1 MTDLF
6 SAHAKAEIDQ
16 LRDEI
21 RRHDELY
28 YARATPEI
36 SDAEYDS
43 LLKRLKE
50 LETEHPEFITPD
62 SPTQKIGDRTTEGFV
77 RVRHDVPM
85 MSIDNTYSLG
95 ELTDFIARIAK
106 SLNTDAIDFVAD
118 PKIDG
123 VAISLRYEKGVF
135 IRAVT
140 RGDGET
146 GDDVTANAR
155 TIVSIPKKLTGRDVP
170 DILDVRGEVYWPA
183 AEFAA
188 YNRLREEKGEPTL
201 ANPRNATAGTLKLLD
216 SRLVAERNLAFMCHG
231 FGRIEPLH
239 VKSHSELADRAKK
252 WGLPINPH
260 LTILK
265 NLDEIT
271 ACVEQWATRRHELPY
286 LTDGLVIKV
295 DRFDLREQL
304 GSTARSPRW
313 CIAYKFPA
321 EQAVTRIRDVRW
333 QVGKLGTLTPVA
345 DLDPVWV
352 AGTTVSHAS
361 LHNID
366 QIRRLDARI
375 GDTVIIEKA
384 GEIIPQVVSVDSTQ
398 PRGQTEI
405 SAPTA
410 CPACG
415 GPVQRDDG
423 TVALRCKNTGCVAQL
438 KERLRYFAGRD
449 QMDIENL
456 GPAII
461 DQLVD
466 RNLVTQLADIYRL
479 TRDDLLSLDRMG
491 EKSADNLLAAIVASK
506 SRDLWR
512 LIAALNIPHVGTRT
526 AEVLADAFAS
536 LEKLLAASSDEL
548 CTLNDIGPTVA
559 AAILDYFADAA
570 KRRTIDELIAAGVN
584 TVKNSAA
591 PVVVD
596 SPFSGQNIVV
606 TGTLENFG
614 RNDLHAMLRS
624 LGAKIGSSVTAA
636 TDILI
641 VGSDAGSKLEK
652 ARKLNIRILTEPELM
667 SLLPK

>member
-6 SAHAKAEIDQ
+6 SAHAKSEIEK

-21 RRHDELY
+21 RRHDYLY
-28 YARATPEI
+28 YVLATPEI
-36 SDAEYDS
+36 GDVQYDA

-50 LETEHPEFITPD
+50 LESEHPEFVTAD
-62 SPTQKIGDRTTEGFV
+62 SPTQRIADRTTDGFT

-95 ELTDFIARIAK
+95 ELTEFINRIAK
-106 SLNTDAIDFVAD
+106 SLSTETIDFVAD

-155 TIVSIPKKLTGRDVP
+155 TIASIPKKLTGNDVP

-188 YNRLREEKGEPTL
+188 YNRQREENGEPTL

-216 SRLVAERNLAFMCHG
+216 SRLVAERNLAFLCHG

-239 VKSHSELADRAKK
+239 CKSHSELARHAAK
-252 WGLPINPH
+252 WGLPISPH
-260 LTILK
+260 LTVLK
-265 NLDEIT
+265 NRDEIT
-271 ACVEQWATRRHELPY
+271 ACVESWATRRNELPY

-295 DRFDLREQL
+295 DRFDLRSQL
-304 GSTARSPRW
+304 GTTARSPRW

-366 QIRRLDARI
+366 QIRRLNARI

-398 PRGQTEI
+398 PRGEI
-405 SAPTA
+405 EIVAPTA

-423 TVALRCKNTGCVAQL
+423 AVAIRCRNTGCVAQL

-466 RNLVTQLADIYRL
+466 RNLVSQLADIYRL
-479 TRDDLLSLDRMG
+479 TRDDLLSLERMG
-491 EKSADNLLAAIVASK
+491 EKSADNLLAAIAASK

-526 AEVLADAFAS
+526 AEVLADEFGR
-536 LEKLLAASSDEL
+536 LERVLAASTDEL
-548 CTLNDIGPTVA
+548 CAINDIGPTVA
-559 AAILDYFADAA
+559 AAILEYIHDPI
-570 KRRTIDELIAAGVN
+570 KRRTIDELIAVGVN
-584 TVKNSAA
+584 TTKNSAA
-591 PVVVD
+591 PIAVD
-596 SPFSGQNIVV
+596 SPFSGQTIVV
-606 TGTLENFG
+606 TGSLEKFG
-614 RNDLHAMLRS
+614 RNELHTLLRS

-636 TDILI
+636 TNILI
-641 VGSDAGSKLEK
+641 VGADAGSKLDK
-652 ARKLNIRILTEPELM
+652 AKKLNIRIIDEPELLT
-667 SLLPK
+667 LLPK